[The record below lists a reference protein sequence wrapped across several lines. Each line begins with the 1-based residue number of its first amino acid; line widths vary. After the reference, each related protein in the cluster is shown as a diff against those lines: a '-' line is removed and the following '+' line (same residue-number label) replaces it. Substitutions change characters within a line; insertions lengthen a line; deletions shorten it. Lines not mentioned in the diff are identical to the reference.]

1 MKIKTIV
8 YVYFQKY
15 TWQDQGTYQVFSH
28 KYDDDENRT
37 LVNEQEI
44 EVEVSE
50 DYDPMAQKIAALESQ
65 KEKAMSDYNDT
76 VMEINI
82 RISKLQALEYTA

>member
-37 LVNEQEI
+37 LVCDQEI
-44 EVEVSE
+44 ELEVPDS
-50 DYDPMAQKIAALESQ
+50 YDPTAQQIAALSAQ
-65 KEKAMSDYNDT
+65 KAKAMSDYNET
-76 VMEINI
+76 VREINI
-82 RISKLQALEYTA
+82 RISKLQALEYKA

>member
-1 MKIKTIV
+1 MKIKTTV

-15 TWQDQGTYQVFSH
+15 TWQDKGIYQVFSY

-37 LVNEQEI
+37 FVCEQEI
-44 EVEVSE
+44 EVEVPE
-50 DYDPMAQKIAALESQ
+50 NYDPMAQKIASLESQ

-76 VMEINI
+76 VMEINE
-82 RISKLQALEYTA
+82 RISKLQALEYTP